1 LRDCSTSQFES
12 SGSGQTQRLAPV
24 SGIQASQSA
33 IGSSTNGG
41 RAYISIKEAA
51 DRLGVSES
59 TFHRIRDEQWM
70 PRPLALSPQVIRYSV
85 AELDEAIKLRAPRVV
100 PGANVEPVALT
111 RSREA
116 GRITVRNGKKVAA

>member
-1 LRDCSTSQFES
+1 
-12 SGSGQTQRLAPV
+12 
-24 SGIQASQSA
+24 
-33 IGSSTNGG
+33 
-41 RAYISIKEAA
+41 
-51 DRLGVSES
+51 
-59 TFHRIRDEQWM
+59 
-70 PRPLALSPQVIRYSV
+70 VIRYSV